1 MTRKVSKNGSN
12 VKNVIQI
19 SLRIIH
25 WIDIWELFIK
35 TLNPKDVSKPESI
48 QIKRFF
54 IQTSKKK
61 NPATIQK
68 ENVKKKETIFLCEM
82 QEKLYI
88 DGSTLKPQKEKLCN
102 IS

>member
-1 MTRKVSKNGSN
+1 MSQNRNQFKLKD
-12 VKNVIQI
+12 
-19 SLRIIH
+19 SLYRH
-25 WIDIWELFIK
+25 
-35 TLNPKDVSKPESI
+35 
-48 QIKRFF
+48 Q
-54 IQTSKKK
+54 KK

-88 DGSTLKPQKEKLCN
+88 DGSTLKPLKEKLCN

>member
-1 MTRKVSKNGSN
+1 MSQNRNQFKLKD
-12 VKNVIQI
+12 
-19 SLRIIH
+19 SLYRH
-25 WIDIWELFIK
+25 
-35 TLNPKDVSKPESI
+35 
-48 QIKRFF
+48 Q
-54 IQTSKKK
+54 KK

-68 ENVKKKETIFLCEM
+68 ENFKIKETIFLCEM

>member
-1 MTRKVSKNGSN
+1 MSQNRNQFKLRD
-12 VKNVIQI
+12 
-19 SLRIIH
+19 SLY
-25 WIDIWELFIK
+25 L
-35 TLNPKDVSKPESI
+35 
-48 QIKRFF
+48 
-54 IQTSKKK
+54 QTSKKK

>member
-54 IQTSKKK
+54 IQTSKKP
-61 NPATIQK
+61 PATIQK

>member
-1 MTRKVSKNGSN
+1 MSQNRNQFKLKD
-12 VKNVIQI
+12 
-19 SLRIIH
+19 SLYRH
-25 WIDIWELFIK
+25 QK
-35 TLNPKDVSKPESI
+35 KP
-48 QIKRFF
+48 
-54 IQTSKKK
+54 
-61 NPATIQK
+61 PATIQK

>member
-1 MTRKVSKNGSN
+1 MSQNRNQFKLRD
-12 VKNVIQI
+12 
-19 SLRIIH
+19 SLY
-25 WIDIWELFIK
+25 L
-35 TLNPKDVSKPESI
+35 
-48 QIKRFF
+48 
-54 IQTSKKK
+54 QTSKKD
-61 NPATIQK
+61 PAKIQK